1 MNENITIPNP
11 LPHKPTPILFEPAS
25 LFCAGS
31 RGFHSQLIWSASVA
45 FGRGKTDNAY
55 IIATQKGESHRPKK
69 GVASQKR
76 RFAVFETY
84 IALRSAHHVRR
95 CGSRDVAWQLLVARG
110 GPNHPGCREPRGPQV
125 GTSGA
130 APAVEDGPIHTQPV
144 AADGEWPQAARV
156 RGGVQEP
163 LPRLR
168 RAASRPRLPR
178 QAQRQHLGLGSRPAE
193 RLP

>member
-11 LPHKPTPILFEPAS
+11 LPTNPPPSS
-25 LFCAGS
+25 LNPQVCFAPGPAGS
-31 RGFHSQLIWSASVA
+31 LHS
-45 FGRGKTDNAY
+45 
-55 IIATQKGESHRPKK
+55 ESGALLLPSGAARQTTHILSRPKK
-69 GVASQKR
+69 GNRIGPKKVSHPKKGASPSSKHI
-76 RFAVFETY
+76 F
-84 IALRSAHHVRR
+84 ALRSAHHVRR